1 MEIKCEYYQVYLAER
16 CMMIPTE
23 HLQKIVDELAANAKF
38 YMNSDVDSTMT
49 EKVNA
54 AIVDL
59 LKNQKYKYL
68 PLYLIA
74 EAFTKGSLGEL
85 GGTTRF
91 TVRNVVTWLNQMNDR
106 MIQIER
112 ERKSKEDAERR
123 ALEEKAYKKNQ
134 SRDSLFGTAHFIKV
148 AWHCTGAINDD
159 DWDLYPLDPIVDLLE
174 AGHEENAITPSMIR
188 K

>member
-1 MEIKCEYYQVYLAER
+1 MQ
-16 CMMIPTE
+16 IPTE
-23 HLQKIVDELAANAKF
+23 HLLDIIDELSQNAKF
-38 YMNSDVDSTMT
+38 FMSSDLDSAMT

-68 PLYLIA
+68 PLSLVG
-74 EAFTKGSLGEL
+74 EAFTKGALGEL

-106 MIQIER
+106 MAQIEA
-112 ERKSKEDAERR
+112 ERKSREDDARR
-123 ALEEKAYKKNQ
+123 KSMEDVFKITKDR
-134 SRDSLFGTAHFIKV
+134 SSLFGAACLLK
-148 AWHCTGAINDD
+148 ASWHLQDPDYDLCT
-159 DWDLYPLDPIVDLLE
+159 LDKIVDLME
-174 AGHEENAITPSMIR
+174 RGYKISEIHPSMIL